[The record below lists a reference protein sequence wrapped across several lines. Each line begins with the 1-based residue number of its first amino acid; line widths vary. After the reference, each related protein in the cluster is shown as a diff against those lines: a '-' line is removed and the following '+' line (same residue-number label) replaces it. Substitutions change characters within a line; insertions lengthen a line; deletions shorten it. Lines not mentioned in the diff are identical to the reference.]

1 MCLKCGKVLSCSSSA
16 NRHYNLTHQINQPAN
31 CFICS
36 KKFKNKEEDK
46 LKNVFEALTLIDHPN
61 IVKFHRFWTDDGTFN
76 EKSGQK
82 DPPRLVFITEYMSSG
97 SLKQFLRKTKKSSR
111 GKKIQV
117 QSWKRWCTQI
127 LSALNYL
134 HVTCDPPILHGNLT
148 CDTIFIQHNGLV
160 KIGSVAPDIIHQN
173 VKTCRDNIVRN
184 RHFLAPEWGTS
195 PEATLHTAIDI
206 FAFGMCALETAALEL
221 LPANPPNSSANAGS
235 ASNGPKDPKESNGHQ
250 NGNGTLDSEGGVVTE
265 ESIQRTIDSLED
277 EMQKDFIRRCLRKDP
292 ADRPTAR
299 ELLFHPVLFE
309 VHSLKLLAAHI
320 LVNTP
325 EVDTT
330 PMNETMTDE
339 AIQTHYGR
347 DTVMANVRRRTDG
360 KIIEYKLSDFPVAEK
375 LEKFMEDVKYG
386 IYPLTAFALSQP
398 PPAKTRAVTPEG
410 PKESS
415 QSVTPEPQEPEDR
428 WGIEFKCYIGPPV
441 PATPNHLTVLTKL
454 CDGMNRQMQAH
465 LALED
470 TPEMVAIELL
480 EHAIINWRDVPSI
493 AKLMT
498 MGFIQRANETAEYLA
513 TNAEKN
519 TLGSPDDNLNFP
531 GGGNVSEMANQHQPI
546 AAGIPDEIEKKPP
559 TASVQVQ
566 APSVP
571 TVAPNAEEVNS
582 ASISTSG
589 EPVQQTVPEEQ
600 DDSDVL
606 EDPTA
611 PQPLEGRLAGL
622 EPVIGSP
629 QMTLGE
635 AVGAGTTHG
644 GLHFPQDKFKFT
656 GEVAKQEERLEA
668 EIKEWQTR
676 MQEYLVE
683 AAKQQQQQQNSSEQ
697 SQQNVQQQQP
707 PQHQLQQSAQNGAQ
721 NNEVMEDQPNED
733 HPVED
738 HRSPPAV
745 VARSSSQQ
753 RES

>member
-1 MCLKCGKVLSCSSSA
+1 M
-16 NRHYNLTHQINQPAN
+16 
-31 CFICS
+31 
-36 KKFKNKEEDK
+36 
-46 LKNVFEALTLIDHPN
+46 
-61 IVKFHRFWTDDGTFN
+61 
-76 EKSGQK
+76 
-82 DPPRLVFITEYMSSG
+82 
-97 SLKQFLRKTKKSSR
+97 
-111 GKKIQV
+111 
-117 QSWKRWCTQI
+117 
-127 LSALNYL
+127 
-134 HVTCDPPILHGNLT
+134 
-148 CDTIFIQHNGLV
+148 IF
-160 KIGSVAPDIIHQN
+160 
-173 VKTCRDNIVRN
+173 RDNIARN
-184 RHFLAPEWGTS
+184 KHFLAPEWGTTN
-195 PEATLHTAIDI
+195 EVTLNTALDI
-206 FAFGMCALETAALEL
+206 YAFGMCGLETAALEL
-221 LPANPPNSSANAGS
+221 LPAHPPSSSSTGT
-235 ASNGPKDPKESNGHQ
+235 
-250 NGNGTLDSEGGVVTE
+250 GNGTSGSGAGAEASANGHHNQNGANGNPDNDGYSGLVTE

-277 EMQKDFIRRCLRKDP
+277 EMQKDFIRKCLRKKP
-292 ADRPTAR
+292 EERPTAR

-325 EVDTT
+325 A
-330 PMNETMTDE
+330 PINETMTDE

-347 DTVMANVRRRTDG
+347 DTVMATVKRMSDG

-398 PPAKTRAVTPEG
+398 PPPKTRAVTPSEG
-410 PKESS
+410 PNESA
-415 QSVTPEPQEPEDR
+415 QSVTPEPLEPEDR
-428 WGIEFKCYIGPPV
+428 WGVEFKCYIGPPV
-441 PATPNHLTVLTKL
+441 PASPTSLTLLTKL
-454 CDGMNRQMQAH
+454 CDGMNRQMQAN
-465 LALED
+465 LSLSD
-470 TPEMVAIELL
+470 TPELIAAELL

-519 TLGSPDDNLNFP
+519 PLGSPDDDLNFP

-571 TVAPNAEEVNS
+571 TVAGPNAGGEEVVNS

-721 NNEVMEDQPNED
+721 NNDVMEDQPNED